1 MTKYRLFIFLCIF
14 LVTAAW
20 SYGSCA
26 EVVTLRIADSFPA
39 GHVFHKVL
47 TIPFMEEVE
56 KESNGQIK
64 FQHYPGEQIG
74 KAKDMLTLTQTGV
87 VDIGSVMPDYVSDRM
102 PLSAAFELPGIF
114 PDYCQGVRA
123 FWKVT
128 HNGGYLEKNEFVPNK
143 IVPIINFMLPTYQI
157 IVSSREK
164 LDSIKEFAGLKVRS
178 AGGAM
183 DFVLYNLNMVP
194 VHMTPPEVYE
204 SMSRGT
210 IDAAVLPYNSA
221 KSYKLIPLL
230 KSGTVG
236 ANFGTV
242 VSSYSMTESKWKQLP
257 ENVRAILMKVGYEV
271 SMAACAKFIAEENSA
286 LMEAK
291 KNDVKEIK
299 FSAVDEKVL
308 SIAFEKA
315 AQEWA
320 TSLDKRNKHGSE
332 TLAAV
337 RKAIAES
344 KQ

>member
-1 MTKYRLFIFLCIF
+1 MTRYRSSLFLCIF
-14 LVTAAW
+14 LAMAGW
-20 SYGSCA
+20 SSGTRA
-26 EVVTLRIADSFPA
+26 EGITLRIADSFPA

-47 TIPFMEEVE
+47 TIPFMEAVE
-56 KESNGQIK
+56 KELNGQIK
-64 FQHYPGEQIG
+64 FQHFPGEQIG

-123 FWKVT
+123 FWKIT
-128 HNGGYLEKNEFVPNK
+128 HNGGYLEKAEFVPNK

-157 IVSSREK
+157 IVGSREK
-164 LDSIKEFAGLKVRS
+164 LDSINDFAGLKVRS

-183 DFVLYNLNMVP
+183 DFVLYNLKMVP
-194 VHMTPPEVYE
+194 VRMTPPEVYE

-210 IDAAVLPYNSA
+210 IDGAVLPYNSA

-236 ANFGTV
+236 ENFGTV
-242 VSSYSMTESKWKQLP
+242 VSSYSMSEDKWKQLP
-257 ENVRAILMKVGYEV
+257 ANVRSTLMKVGYEV
-271 SMAACAKFIAEENSA
+271 SMAACAKFLAAENSA
-286 LMEAK
+286 LDEAK
-291 KNDVKEIK
+291 ANGVKQIK
-299 FSAVDEKVL
+299 FSAADDKVL
-308 SIAFEKA
+308 SAAFEKA

-320 TSLDKRNKHGSE
+320 VSLDKRNKHGSE

-337 RKAIAES
+337 KKAIAES